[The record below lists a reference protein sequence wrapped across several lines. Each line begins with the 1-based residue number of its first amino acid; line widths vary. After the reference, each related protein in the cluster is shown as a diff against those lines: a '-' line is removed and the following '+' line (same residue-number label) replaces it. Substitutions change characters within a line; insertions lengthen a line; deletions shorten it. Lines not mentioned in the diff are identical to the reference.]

1 MNNTRIKEYH
11 FENGRTFVCTTT
23 IDTTSDENYNTSC
36 IRAGDNIRLNPAFMN
51 LDNLTTDTTGISEG
65 AQNDMPK
72 RIKREITIN
81 GAKRWVT
88 GANEQE
94 YAEKLVQ
101 LMLGQSTIQHTA
113 VGEKHRFKDYACEW
127 FETFSKPNI
136 EKVTAITYERQLR
149 LHICPILGEMSV
161 EDIKPSDVQSVF
173 NSMGNKSKATKQ
185 KAKIVLNMIFEQAVE
200 DELLKRNPLT
210 SKSIRITGTSSQATE
225 PYSLEQMQY
234 LVHHIDQIQNPQDR
248 AYLALQALH
257 PLRLEEVLGL
267 KGADVEGGKIHVRRA
282 VTHPDRNKPD
292 VKETK
297 TSGSV
302 RDLDLAGQITKYLP
316 ETAPNEFILGG
327 ENPLS
332 YMQVRKMCE
341 RIQQDT
347 EFDGK
352 ITPIRFRTTVL
363 TDMYD
368 QTKDLKQTQQAA
380 GHANAATTMKHY
392 VKGRAEHSNTAIPVA
407 AAYGL

>member
-1 MNNTRIKEYH
+1 
-11 FENGRTFVCTTT
+11 
-23 IDTTSDENYNTSC
+23 
-36 IRAGDNIRLNPAFMN
+36 
-51 LDNLTTDTTGISEG
+51 
-65 AQNDMPK
+65 MPK

-81 GAKRWVT
+81 GVKRWVT

-101 LMLGQSTIQHTA
+101 LMQEQTTIQHVA
-113 VGEKHRFKDYACEW
+113 VGEKHRFEDYAYKW
-127 FETFSKPNI
+127 FETFSKPNV
-136 EKVTAITYERQLR
+136 EKATAITYERQLR
-149 LHICPILGEMSV
+149 LHICPVLGEMSV
-161 EDIKPSDVQSVF
+161 EDIKPFDVQSVF
-173 NSMGNKSKATKQ
+173 NQMGDTAKETKQ
-185 KAKIVLNMIFEQAVE
+185 KVKIVLNMIFEQAIE
-200 DELLKRNPLT
+200 DELLRRNPLE

-225 PYSLEQMQY
+225 PYSVEQMQY
-234 LVHHIDQIQNPQDR
+234 LVHHIDQIQKPQDR
-248 AYLALQALH
+248 AYLALHALH

-267 KGADVEGGKIHVRRA
+267 KGADVEGRIMHVRRA
-282 VTHPDRNKPD
+282 VTHPDRNRPI

-297 TSGSV
+297 TSVSV
-302 RDLDLAGQITKYLP
+302 RDLDLVEQIKKYLP
-316 ETAPNEFILGG
+316 ETAPDEFILGG
-327 ENPLS
+327 KNPLS
-332 YMQVRKMCE
+332 YTQVRKMCE
-341 RIQQDT
+341 RIQRDT